1 MPPAPCG
8 ARSHGCDSPRAA
20 WRDGWCMFTTMS
32 QDWVLQAEGLT
43 KAFGAK
49 LAVDGVSL
57 QLGPGEIVGLLGPNG
72 AGKTTTLK
80 ILLGMLRPTRGRA
93 TILGHDSTTQAI
105 AIKARVGYSPDEPA
119 FYDFLTGR
127 ETIEFVTHVR
137 GGDRARVLADLAPMI
152 EVLELGP
159 DLDRFVAGYSL
170 GMKKKLALLVA
181 MAHAPRLLLLDEPTN
196 GLDPPSAVKIRQ
208 HLQELAR
215 SGVTVL
221 LSTHLLDMADKLCS
235 RVVLMNHGRLVFDG
249 TPTAAREAA
258 RLSNDAT
265 LEDAFLRLVAA

>member
-1 MPPAPCG
+1 MT
-8 ARSHGCDSPRAA
+8 
-20 WRDGWCMFTTMS
+20 DGW
-32 QDWVLQAEGLT
+32 VLEAEGLA
-43 KAFGAK
+43 KQFGPN

-57 QLGPGEIVGLLGPNG
+57 RLAAGEIVGLLGPNG

-93 TILGHDSTTQAI
+93 SVLGLDCTSQAI
-105 AIKARVGYSPDEPA
+105 AIKERVGYSPDEPS

-127 ETIEFVTHVR
+127 ETLELVTHVR
-137 GGDRARVLADLAPMI
+137 GGNAIETLRKLAPMI

-181 MAHAPRLLLLDEPTN
+181 LAHAPKLLLLDEPTN
-196 GLDPPSAVKIRQ
+196 GLDPPSAVKIRR
-208 HLQELAR
+208 HLQQLSQA
-215 SGVTVL
+215 GVTVV
-221 LSTHLLDMADKLCS
+221 LSTHLLEMADKLCT
-235 RVVLMNHGRLVFDG
+235 RVVLMDHGRLIFDG
-249 TPTAAREAA
+249 TPARAREAA
-258 RLSNDAT
+258 ALGPDAS

>member
-1 MPPAPCG
+1 
-8 ARSHGCDSPRAA
+8 
-20 WRDGWCMFTTMS
+20 MS
-32 QDWVLQAEGLT
+32 GGLVLEAENLG
-43 KAFGAK
+43 KAFGANV
-49 LAVDGVSL
+49 AVDGVSL
-57 QLGPGEIVGLLGPNG
+57 ALAPGEIVGLLGPNG

-93 TILGHDSTTQAI
+93 TILGLDSTTQAI

-127 ETIEFVTHVR
+127 ETLEFVTHVR
-137 GGDRARVLADLAPMI
+137 GGQAARVLQDLAPMI
-152 EVLELGP
+152 DVLELGP

-208 HLQELAR
+208 HLQQLAQ
-215 SGVTVL
+215 SGVTVV

-235 RVVLMNHGRLVFDG
+235 RVVLMHHGRVIFDG
-249 TPTAAREAA
+249 TPAAARDAA
-258 RLSNDAT
+258 GLESDAT
-265 LEDAFLRLVAA
+265 LEDAFLKLVAA